1 MIIAYHGLGYV
12 GLTGAV
18 HFATSGNVAEVIGY
32 DPDQDVVDAIN
43 AGKPKAGEFLHYLSS
58 NEKHYRSTLWATTD
72 FSDTLAA
79 QCHIIAVPSEKNDR
93 PYMEIVESVVK
104 RLLDVAPDNTTIIV
118 ESTLTPGTIDRILTT
133 HRTRIDDSTITLAVA
148 PRRDWFADPAKNLTN
163 LERIVGGVNEASTL
177 KAVELLSKVTDPTK
191 ILATGYREAELVKA
205 TENALFHAPIM
216 LLHELALRYPEANVA
231 EVAKLASTH
240 WRFASLGALY
250 IGVGS
255 GGRCVPLGP
264 QYLAE
269 GGTDYHMS
277 LTMLGSAVSMERTIT
292 ELATSAIVRHA
303 AEFWVH
309 EKPNKSVMRPA
320 ALLGVAYR
328 PEFKDAGMSPGLRL
342 AKRLGNSLPVSIHD
356 PMWSEEELA
365 GFGFPA
371 ISLNDAVRQ
380 DILIL
385 TTPHSL
391 YIELPETMPF
401 KGNQLI
407 FDVHGTWAD
416 YKDVFQA
423 QGSLYVQVGTPGWIP
438 K

>member
-18 HFATSGNVAEVIGY
+18 HFATSGNVIEVVGY
-32 DPDQDVVDAIN
+32 DPDEAVVAAIN
-43 AGKPKAGEFLHYLSS
+43 SGTPKAGEFLHYLDDGA
-58 NEKHYRSTLWATTD
+58 KHYRPILWATSD
-72 FSDTLAA
+72 FTDTLTAD
-79 QCHIIAVPSEKNDR
+79 CHIIAVPSEKNDR

-104 RLLDVAPDNTTIIV
+104 RLIDTVPDSTTIIV

-133 HRTRIDDSTITLAVA
+133 HRTRIDNGAVFLAVA

-163 LERIVGGVNEASTL
+163 LERIVGGVTPPATE
-177 KAVELLSKVTDPTK
+177 KAVELLGRVTDPAK
-191 ILATGYREAELVKA
+191 ILATGHREAELVKA

-250 IGVGS
+250 IGAGS

-264 QYLAE
+264 HYLAE
-269 GGTDYHMS
+269 GGTDYHLS
-277 LTMLGSAVSMERTIT
+277 LTMIGAAISTERVISD
-292 ELATSAIVRHA
+292 LACSAILRHCA
-303 AEFWVH
+303 DFWVH
-309 EKPNKSVMRPA
+309 EKPSKSVRRPA

-342 AKRLGNSLPVSIHD
+342 AKRLGASVPVSIHD
-356 PMWSEEELA
+356 PMWTTDELA

-371 ISLNDAVRQ
+371 ISLDDAVKQ
-380 DILIL
+380 DIVVLI
-385 TTPHSL
+385 TPHKR
-391 YIELPETMPF
+391 YVDLPETVPF
-401 KGNQLI
+401 KGNQVI
-407 FDVHGTWAD
+407 FDAHGTWAD
-416 YKDVFQA
+416 YKDIFQA
-423 QGSLYVQVGTPGWIP
+423 QGSLYIQVGTPGWIP